1 MKQLVYSC
9 DKCGKPI
16 TKDIYRLYVG
26 IVSPETDDA
35 PECYELNGLG
45 EAVFCSK
52 CLAEIDKE
60 VVNSIEK
67 NDRLDKIIEEASAK
81 KDLPSK
87 GKTKKKKPIDDGK
100 IAALRD
106 GGWTLEAIA
115 EELGCCP
122 QTIANRLNAMGM
134 K

>member
-35 PECYELNGLG
+35 PECYELNGTG
-45 EAVFCSK
+45 DQTFCSK

-60 VVNSIEK
+60 IVKFVGEK
-67 NDRLDKIIEEASAK
+67 VIEEASTK

-115 EELGCCP
+115 EEVGCCP

>member
-9 DKCGKPI
+9 DKCGNLI

-26 IVSPETDDA
+26 IVNPETDDA
-35 PECYELNGLG
+35 PECYELNETGDKT
-45 EAVFCSK
+45 FCSK

-60 VVNSIEK
+60 IVKFV
-67 NDRLDKIIEEASAK
+67 DK

-87 GKTKKKKPIDDGK
+87 GKTKKEKPMDDGK

-106 GGWTLEAIA
+106 GGWTLKAIA

-122 QTIANRLNAMGM
+122 QTIANRLDAMGM